1 MSYSVAYIY
10 RLRDKMS
17 PGMKKIAKSSKKM
30 ADKLKKDGNSIS
42 KTYEKAGRSMQ
53 SAGKKMVVA
62 GGAIVVG
69 AGLMAKQAMDFNK
82 GIAEL
87 STLMPSKTLKGV
99 KKEFSSMMLGISSEF
114 GQNAEIVVNS
124 AYQAVSAGIAPQ
136 RKAVKDFLQIAGNA
150 ATGGVTTMETAVNAI
165 TGVTNAYGLE
175 IVSATRASDLMFTA
189 IVGGRT
195 TFEEL
200 SASLYNVVPTAA
212 AVGVSFGEVAASLA
226 AITKQGTPT
235 AQATVQVRQMIAE
248 LAKGNTKVAK
258 TFKNISGKSFPEFIE
273 NGGTLQGALN
283 MVNKEAVRTGK
294 GTLDMFDSIMAGQ
307 GAMQLSGKNADKYTE
322 ALEANK
328 KSMGATARAAEKMK
342 KSASFKWNQAVQGV
356 KNMAIQLGQVLLP
369 FVIKIA
375 TKLSKMTSWVTKLV
389 KKYPK
394 FSAGVVLVTTAIG
407 ALLLVG
413 GTLLVMFGSLAV
425 SLAAMPIALGIV
437 SVGWAGVTGA
447 FSTFVTAT
455 WVFFT
460 TNPIGWIVL
469 AVAGIIGAFV
479 LLYKNWDV
487 VSSFITRTV
496 KSITSFIWKWRGVIM
511 LFLPVLIPIFMIW
524 KKIKKEFGSFGGMIT
539 VIGGKFKEF
548 GSWMGTYWGGVWD
561 DMKLGFDDFMI
572 NLAEKIEF
580 AKGWIANLFSGK
592 LGWIMEKIA
601 TLNAGVIAQTGTDF
615 NMNDNRVAENFQTS
629 SQSIA
634 GMGFAQ
640 LQQSRQSVDVRTQND
655 VGGTLKIE
663 VDSKG
668 NATKKGSTQKGNL
681 GFQV

>member
-17 PGMKKIAKSSKKM
+17 PGMKRIGKNSKRLALRIRRHGAIMAKS
-30 ADKLKKDGNSIS
+30 
-42 KTYEKAGRSMQ
+42 YEKAGRRMQ
-53 SAGKKMVVA
+53 ATGKKMVIA
-62 GGAIVVG
+62 GGAIVAG
-69 AGLMAKQAMDFNK
+69 AGLMAKQAMNFNK
-82 GIAEL
+82 GVAEL

-114 GQNAEIVVNS
+114 GQNADLVVKS

-136 RKAVKDFLQIAGNA
+136 RKAVQEFLKVAGDA
-150 ATGGVTTMETAVNAI
+150 STGGVTSLETAVNGI
-165 TGVTNAYGLE
+165 TSVINAYGVQN
-175 IVSATRASDLMFTA
+175 ISATRASDLMFTA
-189 IVGGRT
+189 LVGGKT
-195 TFEEL
+195 NFEEL
-200 SASLYNVVPTAA
+200 SATMYNVIPTAA
-212 AVGVSFGEVAASLA
+212 AVGVSFGEVTASLS

-258 TFKNISGKSFPEFIE
+258 TFKVLSGKSFPEFIK

-283 MVNKEAVRTGK
+283 MINKQAVRTGK

-322 ALEANK
+322 ALKANETA
-328 KSMGATARAAEKMK
+328 MGATAKASAKMK
-342 KSASFKWNQAVQGV
+342 KSADFKWNQAVQGV

-425 SLAAMPIALGIV
+425 SLAAMPIVLGIV
-437 SVGWAGVTGA
+437 SVGWSGVTAA
-447 FSTFVTAT
+447 FSTFVAAT
-455 WVFFT
+455 WAFFT

-469 AVAGIIGAFV
+469 AIAGIIGAFV
-479 LLYKNWDV
+479 LLYKNWDI

-496 KSITSFIWKWRGVIM
+496 KSITSFIWKWRGIIM
-511 LFLPVLIPIFMIW
+511 LFLPVLIPIFMMW
-524 KKIKKEFGSFGGMIT
+524 KKIKEEFGSFGGMIT

-548 GSWMGTYWGGVWD
+548 GSWMSTYWSGIWD
-561 DMKLGFDDFMI
+561 GMKLGFDDFMI
-572 NLAEKIEF
+572 NLAEKIEL
-580 AKGWIANLFSGK
+580 AKGWIASLFSGK
-592 LGWIMEKIA
+592 LGWIMEKIK
-601 TLNAGVIAQTGTDF
+601 TLNKTIINEPDPKPDTGKGVI
-615 NMNDNRVAENFQTS
+615 ENFQTS

-634 GMGFAQ
+634 GMGFDQ
-640 LQQSRQSVDVRTQND
+640 LQQSRQSVDVKTQND